1 LIFVSNMYIPQQGRN
16 LRWSMQGL
24 KLGGMIKGQQ
34 FLPMF
39 LNFNNSYVVGKKVN
53 TFGLLLYEWTWPW
66 GASFGANNQF
76 H

>member
-1 LIFVSNMYIPQQGRN
+1 
-16 LRWSMQGL
+16 MQGL

-53 TFGLLLYEWTWPW
+53 TFGLLLYE
-66 GASFGANNQF
+66 
-76 H
+76 